1 MAWRMLFRRSVR
13 RHFLLM
19 LAALPTFGALPLQ
32 GATLERLS
40 LDDMIAKS
48 TAIVRGKITSSWA
61 AFSGPVIY
69 THYRVQVS
77 ESFKGAS
84 QGTVE
89 VLVPGGEA
97 NNLRQSFAGAPQ
109 LNPGEDYVLFLWT
122 GKTRTTMVI
131 GLTQGLFS
139 LDREM
144 VVDPLATRRATREL
158 MLDPSSGKPVK
169 DQTMVMRL
177 SELRSRIATTLA
189 TIRTQGK

>member
-1 MAWRMLFRRSVR
+1 MLFRRPVR
-13 RHFLLM
+13 RHFLLT
-19 LAALPTFGALPLQ
+19 LAALLTTISAVPLQ

-48 TAIVRGKITSSWA
+48 TAIVRGKVTSSWA

-84 QGTVE
+84 QNTVE
-89 VLVPGGEA
+89 VMVPGGEA

-109 LNPGEDYVLFLWT
+109 LNPSEEYVLFLWT

-139 LDREM
+139 LDGEM
-144 VVDPLATRRATREL
+144 VVDPLATRHATREL

-177 SELRSRIATTLA
+177 SVLRSRIANTLA